1 MNLSR
6 LDKQYMDD
14 VCTFIEATIAADGV
28 GNMIFCPCKDCMNH
42 RKIVQVASVR
52 SHLLMRGFMP
62 NYRIWYLHGEVC
74 VNVATNNDDVD
85 MTDVHHHEDVN
96 VAQTNN
102 DENPVVNTQHV
113 DATDNVFRNTL
124 ADDTEEDDG
133 ISLLLCNVE
142 TEFLSDSQL
151 KKLEKMREDDKT
163 PLNTDCPMTKLE
175 ANIMLL
181 EFKSTNRL
189 SDKALTNC

>member
-1 MNLSR
+1 MDREWMNLSR
-6 LDKQYMDD
+6 LDKQYMDG
-14 VCTFIEATIAADGV
+14 VCMFIEATIAADGV

-102 DENPVVNTQHV
+102 DENP
-113 DATDNVFRNTL
+113 